1 MAETTSR
8 ILGLLNLLQTHRQW
22 PGPQLAERLGVTE
35 RTLRRD
41 IDRLRELGYRVE
53 ATRGAAGGYR
63 LEAGSQL
70 PPLLLTDDEAVTMA
84 IGLRVAATQGLVD
97 GEQTTLSA
105 LAKFEQVLPSALRQ
119 RVNAVA
125 GFVLPQTPRST
136 PVSQEL
142 LGQLALACRDRE
154 RIRFDYVAGDG
165 AETKRVVEPHTLVA
179 SERRWFF
186 VCWDLQR
193 ADWRTFRIDRMSGFF
208 PTGLHFE
215 PRELPAADAAEF
227 VSVALAALRR
237 RHAGEVVLS
246 MPIDRMREYFGPWAR
261 DAVAVDENTTSWPI
275 GGDSAQAMLSALAW
289 VPEGVEYELR
299 GTPEFLAFAREAAAR
314 MQRASGLAREARS
327 RSPRS
332 RSRRPTPPP
341 P

>member
-8 ILGLLNLLQTHRQW
+8 ILALLNLLQTHRQW
-22 PGPQLAERLGVTE
+22 AGGELALRLGVTE

-41 IDRLRELGYRVE
+41 IDRLRELGYRVA

-84 IGLRVAATQGLVD
+84 IGLRVAATQGLSD

-105 LAKFEQVLPSALRQ
+105 LAKFEQVLPAALRQ

-125 GFVLPQTPRST
+125 GFVQPQSARPDDA

-154 RIRFDYVAGDG
+154 RIRFHYESGGGVPSD
-165 AETKRVVEPHTLVA
+165 RVVEPHTLVA
-179 SERRWFF
+179 STHRWFL

-193 ADWRTFRIDRMSGFF
+193 SDWRTFRVDRMSRFF
-208 PTGLHFE
+208 GTRVRFA
-215 PRELPAADAAEF
+215 PRALPGEDAAAF
-227 VSVALAALRR
+227 VARSVAALQRRLSAEAHLRLPLAT
-237 RHAGEVVLS
+237 
-246 MPIDRMREYFGPWAR
+246 MREYFGPWAN
-261 DAVAVDENTTSWPI
+261 DAEAIDAEWTRWPI
-275 GGDSAQAMLSALAW
+275 SGDSLETMLAALVWIPA
-289 VPEGVEYELR
+289 GVEYTLH
-299 GTPEFLAFAREAAAR
+299 GSPEFLAFAAEAAER
-314 MQRASGLAREARS
+314 MRGAVPAN
-327 RSPRS
+327 SPVATERG
-332 RSRRPTPPP
+332 
-341 P
+341 